1 MSRSPTSASISALF
15 KVRDAFEPLRV
26 HMGHQQSN
34 RVSSVSKCFDG
45 GVTWC
50 GARAQ
55 TAAISARASTSR
67 RLHQRPLPRSDA
79 VYTVYHGRHGGR
91 CRCGDSSVTLRGG
104 HVRHFL
110 SVQRSS
116 LRSGSS
122 VTRISKVFGQRFASF
137 HRCLLRRHVKEL
149 HSGLAV
155 LVPPPGP
162 GLSSARLTRHPH
174 PPR

>member
-1 MSRSPTSASISALF
+1 
-15 KVRDAFEPLRV
+15 
-26 HMGHQQSN
+26 MGHQQSN

-67 RLHQRPLPRSDA
+67 RLRQRLLPRSDA

-122 VTRISKVFGQRFASF
+122 ETRISKVFGQRFASF
-137 HRCLLRRHVKEL
+137 HQCLLRRQGASLWSRCPRPSAWTRSLLCQANSSPTSCPVAPF
-149 HSGLAV
+149 AV
-155 LVPPPGP
+155 GSPPPFSRFI
-162 GLSSARLTRHPH
+162 LHLWA
-174 PPR
+174 